1 MKVKESISSKKLWFA
16 VGSVLIAFVYA
27 VLAASKLP
35 ELKGMYDTFTS
46 VLEFIAAAYLTGN
59 IANKW
64 VVGRVENGQPVV
76 PLPQKAPAK
85 TETKKQAL
93 QGDPLDKDLPGG
105 GV

>member
-1 MKVKESISSKKLWFA
+1 MKESISSKKLWFA

-27 VLAASKLP
+27 LLAASKLP
-35 ELKGMYDTFTS
+35 ELKPMFETFTG

-64 VVGRVENGQPVV
+64 VVGRMENGQPDI
-76 PLPQKAPAK
+76 PTPQKSAPV
-85 TETKKQAL
+85 TTKKQAL
-93 QGDPLDKDLPGG
+93 QSDPLDKDLPGG